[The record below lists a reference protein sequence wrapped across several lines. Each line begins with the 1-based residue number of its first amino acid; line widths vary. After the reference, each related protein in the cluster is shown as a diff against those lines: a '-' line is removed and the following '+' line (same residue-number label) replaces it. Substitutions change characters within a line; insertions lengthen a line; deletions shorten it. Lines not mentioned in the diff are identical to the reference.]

1 VVRKVAVDD
10 KPFLPSRFFELNDQK
25 SSKGLAEI
33 YEDEYTAA
41 ATGTSGDDRD
51 GKLKKEHEEIERI
64 WNNICYKL
72 DALSNAHFTPKAV
85 RFFFSDF
92 LGLLLII

>member
-1 VVRKVAVDD
+1 MDD